1 MYDGTLFLHRLERM
15 PMRFRWLALFS
26 FVIIGLAIFLRM
38 QKDEITVPS
47 DHSLQ
52 VAEPCEFLS
61 FEGSQFTV
69 CTVDPKQH
77 RIELVRLDPSGKPWG
92 SLKRFVVAQSPL
104 FAMNAGMYHEDL
116 SPVGLYIERG
126 AQIRALNLEVGLG
139 NFFMK
144 PNGVFGVNNDG
155 KPFVQTS
162 EDYAN
167 LGVVPVFA
175 TQSGPMLVIDGQI
188 HPRFEPDGTSRNIRN
203 GVGIN
208 QNGQVFFV
216 ISREPVS
223 FGKFARL
230 YRDGLNCQNAL
241 YFDGVV
247 SAFAQN
253 DSIVQGGAYPA
264 GAIVAVIEKSI
275 DMTKD

>member
-1 MYDGTLFLHRLERM
+1 MS
-15 PMRFRWLALFS
+15 FRWLALFT
-26 FVIIGLAIFLRM
+26 FAVIGLAVFLLIQRDVS
-38 QKDEITVPS
+38 KEPRK
-47 DHSLQ
+47 HALQ
-52 VAEPCEFLS
+52 LAEPCEFMM
-61 FEGSQFTV
+61 FEQSQFIV
-69 CTVDPKQH
+69 CIADPDRH
-77 RIELVRLDPSGKPWG
+77 RIALARLDPSGKPWG
-92 SLKRFVVAQSPL
+92 NLKRFVAAQSPL
-104 FAMNAGMYHEDL
+104 LAMNAGMYHEDL
-116 SPVGLYIERG
+116 SPVGLYIERS
-126 AQIRALNLEVGLG
+126 AQQHALNLDRGFG

-144 PNGVFGVNNDG
+144 PNGVFGVTNDG
-155 KPFVQTS
+155 KPFVLTS

-167 LGVVPVFA
+167 SRSVPAFA

-208 QNGQVFFV
+208 QSGQAIFV

-230 YRDGLNCQNAL
+230 YQDGLDCRNAL

-264 GAIVAVIEKSI
+264 GPIVFV
-275 DMTKD
+275 TKTNAEVSKD